1 MKKII
6 LIAMLISANSYA
18 GDYQNNDSHND
29 GGNGA
34 TIKGLQNQWQA
45 STAQSNSDA
54 HANANQYQDA
64 NAGAN
69 SWSQGGNSSSHGGNQ
84 WQAANGGNASNNGG
98 NVSINTKSVATYVPT
113 PGMYGSFSQA
123 SCKSSA
129 ALGVAVAGI
138 GVGGG
143 IPVKDEVCEGVIASQ
158 AWHSLGLDPVAC
170 NRLAQDERNA
180 KALRDSGVNCNT
192 VFVKETTLVD
202 NTKKDNAEKDRL
214 FKEHVSK

>member
-6 LIAMLISANSYA
+6 LISKLIAMLIAILISANSYA
-18 GDYQNNDSHND
+18 GDYQNNENQ
-29 GGNGA
+29 GGGQGA
-34 TIKGLQNQWQA
+34 SIKADNNSQMQWQN
-45 STAQSNSDA
+45 STAQSNSDS
-54 HANANQYQDA
+54 HSKSEQWQ
-64 NAGAN
+64 G
-69 SWSQGGNSSSHGGNQ
+69 SWSNGEGGQASS
-84 WQAANGGNASNNGG
+84 SNNGG
-98 NVSINTKSVATYVPT
+98 NVAINSKSQSAYVAT

-123 SCKSSA
+123 SCRSSA

-180 KALRDSGVNCNT
+180 QALKDSGVSCNT
-192 VFVKETTLVD
+192 AFVKETSIIED
-202 NTKKDNAEKDRL
+202 NQTKDRL
-214 FKEHVSK
+214 FKEKVSK